1 MPASHTR
8 EQLSHGCLPSSYPK
22 VRWFSCPC
30 GVLQQRALA
39 QATKQRADDGN
50 LTMEI
55 GMETIEQEQ
64 RGVDRIAERRLQVD
78 DRCAAALSIDTLAT
92 ERWPQL
98 PVPAATSASC
108 SKVALSKYVWP
119 R

>member
-1 MPASHTR
+1 
-8 EQLSHGCLPSSYPK
+8 
-22 VRWFSCPC
+22 
-30 GVLQQRALA
+30 
-39 QATKQRADDGN
+39 
-50 LTMEI
+50 MEI